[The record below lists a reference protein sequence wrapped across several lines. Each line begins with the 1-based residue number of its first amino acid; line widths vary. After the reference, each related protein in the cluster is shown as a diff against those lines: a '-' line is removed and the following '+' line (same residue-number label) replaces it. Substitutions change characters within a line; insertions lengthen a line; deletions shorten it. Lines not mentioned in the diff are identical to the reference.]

1 MQNKKGFTLIELLV
15 VVLIIGIQASVAI
28 PQYFK
33 VVEKGRASEAI
44 SMLSSICAA
53 QERELLRNG
62 SFETSTLNLDI
73 NVPVMKFFNPPV
85 LTAGAAGTG
94 ANATITIQRK
104 AANPA
109 PPAAF
114 GAYTLTL
121 TYAGAGVK
129 TITCATAGTDPCTS
143 LVP

>member
-1 MQNKKGFTLIELLV
+1 MQNRKGFTLIELLV
-15 VVLIIGIQASVAI
+15 VVLIIGILASVAI

-94 ANATITIQRK
+94 ANA
-104 AANPA
+104 
-109 PPAAF
+109 
-114 GAYTLTL
+114 
-121 TYAGAGVK
+121 
-129 TITCATAGTDPCTS
+129 
-143 LVP
+143 